1 MYAAFARVT
10 GPLALVALLLPAAPA
25 RAAADAPAQSVGG
38 VAALSGSTPAALVV
52 AARARMEAGLPR
64 EAEPLLKE
72 ALERAE
78 AAGDHTVASLAEVAL
93 GRVAAMLGD
102 PAAADWFRRA
112 ETRALAHG
120 LARTLGFVE
129 MLRGNSAYE
138 RGQAEDAAAAY
149 RRALPHFERAN
160 AYDDLAGACRGL
172 AALVPPSEAM
182 PLLAQGLTA
191 ARRAKNGVTEGQML
205 HALSDQLFVSGRWA
219 EALARVR
226 EALPLLEQPRAVFDQ
241 ARARISLARLLRFH
255 GDRDEARAEY
265 DRAGAL
271 LAGVPRGIGL
281 ATAWANL
288 AVGYLHVNAPEQGVA
303 PAERAIAIARAAGNA
318 REQTYATL
326 SLLDALLALKRPADA
341 LARTN
346 DAPVIGPGA
355 RSFVVRRA
363 YALSLTGR
371 HAEAVRAADEVDAT
385 EVGWMEAQPRT
396 LALLAEV
403 RRRAGQTARALE
415 HARAAVAVL
424 ETLRGQ
430 AASAD
435 ELRVGFDDGF
445 QWVHGRLIRLLAE
458 TGAHAEALL
467 ASERARARAFAD
479 LLASRSLDG
488 AAAAATWTSADA
500 LVESLRGRGGP
511 VVSYWTDEDGV
522 LAWAVL
528 PDGRVTHASVDV
540 APARLAAL
548 VSRTWNPGEPVA
560 ARPGRVS
567 AYRELHRLL
576 AAPVA
581 AAWAGPAGT
590 RVMIVPHGPL
600 FRLSFAGLVAPDGQ
614 FLIERVSPHYVPSL
628 ATMVALDT
636 RAAARSET
644 APPLI
649 VAAPTLTPE
658 RRRGVLA
665 PLPGA
670 EAEGRL
676 VARRLGVAASDI
688 LGAGAASESA
698 VRQRIRGAGI
708 LHFATHAVVADDRP
722 MDSFL
727 ALAGHGADRDA
738 DGLLTAEEV
747 YGLSLQA
754 RLVVLSGCRT
764 ASGRVSGDGVIGLS
778 RAFFAAGAPSIL
790 ASLWDLPDVAAARAL
805 PAFYDAW
812 ARHGDLA
819 RAVRDAQVGLLRALR
834 AGEVTQATVAGPIV
848 VPAHPSVWAGLAL
861 IGAP

>member
-1 MYAAFARVT
+1 MYA
-10 GPLALVALLLPAAPA
+10 GLLALVAFGLPAMIAPA
-25 RAAADAPAQSVGG
+25 AGATPAQAAAG
-38 VAALSGSTPAALVV
+38 VREPQRASAAALVIV
-52 AARARMEAGLPR
+52 ARTRMEAGLPQ
-64 EAEPLLKE
+64 EARPLLIE
-72 ALERAE
+72 ALDRAD
-78 AAGDHTVASLAEVAL
+78 AAGDHNTASLAEVAL
-93 GRVAAMLGD
+93 GRVAAMLGE
-102 PAAADWFRRA
+102 PAASDWFERA
-112 ETRALAHG
+112 ETRGRAHG

-129 MLRGNSAYE
+129 MLRGNTAYE

-160 AYDDLAGACRGL
+160 AHDDVAGVCRGL
-172 AALVPPSEAM
+172 AALVPASEAM
-182 PLLAQGLTA
+182 PLLERGLTA
-191 ARRAKNGVTEGQML
+191 ARLAKNAVTEGQVL
-205 HALSDQLFVSGRWA
+205 HALSDQLFVTGRWA

-226 EALPLLEQPRAVFDQ
+226 EALPLLEQPRSAFDQ

-255 GDRDEARAEY
+255 GDRDDARAEY
-265 DRAGAL
+265 DRAGQL

-288 AVGYLHVNAPEQGVA
+288 AVGYLYVNAPEQGIG
-303 PAERAIAIARAAGNA
+303 PAERAIAIARAAGSA
-318 REQTYATL
+318 RDETYATL
-326 SLLDALLALKRPADA
+326 PLLEALLELKRPADA
-341 LARTN
+341 LARTH
-346 DAPVIGPGA
+346 DTPVVGPGA

-363 YALSLTGR
+363 YALSLAGR
-371 HAEAVRAADEVDAT
+371 HADAVRAADEVDRT
-385 EVGWMEAQPRT
+385 ELGWMEAQPRT

-424 ETLRGQ
+424 ETLRGH

-435 ELRVGFDDGF
+435 DLRVGFDDGF

-458 TGAHAEALL
+458 TGAHADALL

-488 AAAAATWTSADA
+488 TVVSPAWESSDA
-500 LVESLRGRGGP
+500 LVAALGARGGP
-511 VVSYWTDEDGV
+511 VVSYWTDEEGV

-528 PDGRVTHASVDV
+528 PDGRVTHASVAV
-540 APARLAAL
+540 TPERLAAL
-548 VSRTWNPGEPVA
+548 VARTWSPSEPVA
-560 ARPGRVS
+560 ARSGRAS
-567 AYRELHRLL
+567 AYRELYRLL
-576 AAPVA
+576 VAPVA
-581 AAWAGPAGT
+581 PAWTGPAGA
-590 RVMIVPHGPL
+590 RVAVVPHGPL
-600 FRLSFAGLVAPDGQ
+600 FRLSFAGLVAPDGR
-614 FLIERVSPHYVPSL
+614 FLIERVSPHYAPSL
-628 ATMVALDT
+628 ASMIALDM
-636 RAAARSET
+636 RAIDRDDT

-649 VAAPTLTPE
+649 VAAPTLAPE
-658 RRRGVLA
+658 RGRGVLA

-670 EAEGRL
+670 EAEGRM
-676 VARRLGVAASDI
+676 VARRLGVAAGDI
-688 LGAGAASESA
+688 LGAGAASETA
-698 VRQRIRGAGI
+698 VRQRISRAGI

-727 ALAGHGADRDA
+727 ALASDGVDRHA

-747 YGLSLQA
+747 YGLSLRA

-819 RAVRDAQVGLLRALR
+819 RAVRDAQLGLLQALR
-834 AGEVTQATVAGPIV
+834 AGTVTQETVAGPIV

>member
-1 MYAAFARVT
+1 MPAFPVL
-10 GPLALVALLLPAAPA
+10 LACVALLVTATSGRADSV
-25 RAAADAPAQSVGG
+25 AAAQMADKAGGPSRIPPA
-38 VAALSGSTPAALVV
+38 LLVIM
-52 AARARMEAGLPR
+52 ARTRMEAGQPR
-64 EAEPLLKE
+64 EAEPLLNE
-72 ALERAE
+72 ALTRAD
-78 AAGDHTVASLAEVAL
+78 AAGDHSTASLAEVAL
-93 GRVAAMLGD
+93 GRVAAMLGN
-102 PAAADWFRRA
+102 PAAADWFRRG
-112 ETRALAHG
+112 ETRARAHD
-120 LARTLGFVE
+120 LPRTLGFVE

-138 RGQAEDAAAAY
+138 RGQVDEAAAAY

-160 AYDDLAGACRGL
+160 AHDDVAGVCRGL
-172 AALVPPSEAM
+172 AMLVPPSEAM
-182 PLLAQGLTA
+182 PLLDRGLAA
-191 ARRAKNGVTEGQML
+191 ARRAKNPVTEGQLL
-205 HALSDQLFVSGRWA
+205 HVLSEQLFVSGRWA
-219 EALARVR
+219 DALVRVR

-255 GDRDEARAEY
+255 GDRDDARAEY
-265 DRAGAL
+265 DRASAL

-288 AVGYLHVNAPEQGVA
+288 AVGYLYVRAPEQGIA
-303 PAERAIAIARAAGNA
+303 PAERAIAIARAAGSA
-318 REQTYATL
+318 RDETYATL
-326 SLLDALLALKRPADA
+326 ALLDALLELKRPADA
-341 LARTN
+341 LARTS
-346 DAPVIGPGA
+346 DTPVVGPGA

-363 YALSLTGR
+363 YALSLLGR
-371 HAEAVRAADEVDAT
+371 HAEAVQAADAVDST
-385 EVGWMEAQPRT
+385 EAGWMEAQPRT

-458 TGAHAEALL
+458 TSAHADALL
-467 ASERARARAFAD
+467 ASERARARAFAE
-479 LLASRSLDG
+479 LLASRSIDG
-488 AAAAATWTSADA
+488 AASSATWASADG
-500 LVESLRGRGGP
+500 LVEALRTRGGP
-511 VVSYWTDEDGV
+511 VITYWTDEEGV

-528 PDGRVTHASVDV
+528 PDGRVTHASVAV
-540 APARLAAL
+540 TPARLADL
-548 VSRTWNPGEPVA
+548 VSRSWNPGEPVA
-560 ARPGRVS
+560 ARSGRAS
-567 AYRELHRLL
+567 AYRELYRLL
-576 AAPVA
+576 VAPVA
-581 AAWAGPAGT
+581 AAWTGPAGM
-590 RVMIVPHGPL
+590 RVAVVPHGPL
-600 FRLSFAGLVAPDGQ
+600 FRLSFAGLVGPDGR
-614 FLIERVSPHYVPSL
+614 FLIERVSPHYAPSL
-628 ATMVALDT
+628 ASMIALDT
-636 RAAARSET
+636 RAIGRGDPP
-644 APPLI
+644 PPLI

-676 VARRLGVAASDI
+676 VARRLGVAANDI

-698 VRQRIRGAGI
+698 VRQRISGAGI

-727 ALAGHGADRDA
+727 ALAGQGVEREA

-834 AGEVTQATVAGPIV
+834 AGEVTQATIAGPIV